1 MKNFPR
7 VENMRAKSG
16 SMNKVRA
23 YAGYFYDKNNHQIA
37 FSIMANNA
45 PISASKQKELMI
57 ELLASAAENKFEL
70 PFPYAFIGTFTD
82 TLKSLPE
89 IINLKNELKREPD
102 AFFKEEERINEE
114 IQFTFAGEPSTEQP
128 YFKAIARGGG
138 SVREVKYEYRI
149 HAQTRF
155 AERWNP
161 IKNEWEM
168 ICWGD
173 VFMQK

>member
-1 MKNFPR
+1 M
-7 VENMRAKSG
+7 MT
-16 SMNKVRA
+16 
-23 YAGYFYDKNNHQIA
+23 
-37 FSIMANNA
+37 
-45 PISASKQKELMI
+45 

-82 TLKSLPE
+82 TLKMLPE
-89 IINLKNELKREPD
+89 IINLKKELKQEPN
-102 AFFKEEERINEE
+102 AFFEEEQVFSDE
-114 IQFTFAGEPSTEQP
+114 IKFTFSGEPSVEQP

-173 VFMQK
+173 VFLKR